1 MERKNSMD
9 YNKMI
14 IEIVEK
20 IKNQIISEYLH

>member
-20 IKNQIISEYLH
+20 IKNQRISEYLH